1 MMPLLFASSL
11 AFPEDLVIEAS
22 APCRVNCGGTWDLP
36 AFAIPF
42 EWLRPTTVNIALDLR
57 IRVRV
62 EPYTKGRILISS
74 KGLAKE
80 EYVAFESPFQGKL
93 GLVAAIASHFGL
105 HGLAISIESEF
116 PPRSG
121 LGGSG
126 ALAVAVIGALNEA
139 RARQGYRR
147 LSKQEIVLL
156 AQRIENDLGFSLT
169 GLQDQAAAAYGGVNR
184 WVWHYSRSSKPFSRY
199 PLVSQNRL
207 ASLEEH
213 IVIAFV
219 GIEHDSSDMNILWLK
234 NFLQGAD
241 RHIWYEIL
249 SLTDEFASAICIGDY
264 RKAATLLSRESD
276 LRVSMTPEMVPDYT
290 YHLLEVAKS
299 LACGARFSG
308 AGGGGCV
315 WAIGEREQTR
325 ILATRWKD
333 FLPNGGFLLP
343 TRIARSGLTVRKEVP
358 SHLQETVQA

>member
-1 MMPLLFASSL
+1 
-11 AFPEDLVIEAS
+11 V
-22 APCRVNCGGTWDLP
+22 
-36 AFAIPF
+36 
-42 EWLRPTTVNIALDLR
+42 R
-57 IRVRV
+57 I
-62 EPYTKGRILISS
+62 EPYTRERILISS

-80 EYVAFESPFQGKL
+80 EYVAFETPFQGKL

-139 RARQGYRR
+139 RVRQGYRR

-156 AQRIENDLGFSLT
+156 AQRIENDLGLSLT

-184 WVWHYSRSSKPFSRY
+184 WIWHYSRSSKPFSRH
-199 PLVSQNRL
+199 PLVSQNCL

-213 IVIAFV
+213 IVVAFTGV
-219 GIEHDSSDMNILWLK
+219 EHDSSDINRLWLED
-234 NFLQGAD
+234 FLQGGD

-249 SLTDEFASAICIGDY
+249 SLTDEFASAISVGDW
-264 RKAATLLSRESD
+264 RKAATLLSREND
-276 LRVSMTPEMVPDYT
+276 LRVSITPGMVPDYT
-290 YHLLEVAKS
+290 HHLLEEAKS

-315 WAIGEREQTR
+315 WAIGERERIR
-325 ILATRWKD
+325 ILATHWKD
-333 FLPNGGFLLP
+333 FLNPMGGYLLP
-343 TRIARSGLTVRKEVP
+343 TRIARKGLIIRKKVLPHLRKTV
-358 SHLQETVQA
+358 